1 MALSNFIIIIKR
13 ENIKLVKV
21 KVVSLK
27 DKLSSLFI
35 ITSESIKRKVSN
47 YKKDLNYL
55 YYLKK

>member
-1 MALSNFIIIIKR
+1 MALSNFIIIINR

-21 KVVSLK
+21 KVISMK

-47 YKKDLNYL
+47 YKKDLNYF